1 MAHQQPVATLVSGS
15 LASSL
20 ASVFARE
27 WFRKERVP
35 QEIHNFC
42 QFLPDT
48 EWHLDPFS
56 LLIGL
61 IIGILFLP
69 FLDLVVILRVAA
81 SRRLQL
87 TLGISSRRPLYRILE

>member
-1 MAHQQPVATLVSGS
+1 MAHQQSVATLVSGS

-42 QFLPDT
+42 QFIPDT
-48 EWHLDPFS
+48 EWHLDLFS
-56 LLIGL
+56 VCIGILIGL
-61 IIGILFLP
+61 LFFPCLGLII
-69 FLDLVVILRVAA
+69 ILRVAA

-87 TLGISSRRPLYRILE
+87 ALGISNRRPLYRILE